1 MFWKKK
7 RMEQNQGP
15 AKPVLRC
22 SFCNKSQRDVKKL
35 IAGPKVY
42 ICCECVDICRD
53 ILTEDRVIDSGKS
66 QAELERE
73 KALLERGAAVR
84 CGLCDNMSE
93 LKLMMQVRERGWVC
107 QKCVE
112 AIRDAGPLPIQ

>member
-1 MFWKKK
+1 
-7 RMEQNQGP
+7 
-15 AKPVLRC
+15 
-22 SFCNKSQRDVKKL
+22 
-35 IAGPKVY
+35 
-42 ICCECVDICRD
+42 
-53 ILTEDRVIDSGKS
+53 LTEDRVIDSGKS

-107 QKCVE
+107 QTCVE
-112 AIRDAGPLPIQ
+112 AVHSLGPLPIQ